1 MPWQHAYGSQVI
13 DVFHFEDTTNEVTVN
28 EITEQQFV
36 PIKNGLAKGYTSAVQ
51 WFRLEIDA
59 NQAEV
64 TDTYVRIRPSFLDE
78 VSVYRFLDGQLTL
91 WRELGDKADPKAP
104 TDGVGLLGFS
114 WPDTDRVM
122 FVRVATQ
129 GSLQV
134 TFTAGPIDEVRFQA
148 DKILLL
154 QSLYVGFVVFLMVLA
169 LIHFAYE
176 KNWLYMTFFMS
187 QVLYLGVFILLSEGF
202 VGFTLTYL
210 PVPRGVYSDLM
221 VPLAT
226 AAAIGFH
233 YSLFGALKVTRGP
246 RRLLKVML
254 GLCTIGFL
262 LVLLGQIRMGLQ
274 INAVSIMIA
283 PFAYVWAVF
292 RSKPATYRDKVYYLV
307 VYSVLGAS
315 IVLWMLPMI
324 GAAKPN
330 FFSDNSL
337 LVYGILT
344 SLLIFLVLSRYQQSV
359 SQELKEVSIA
369 LSLERE
375 RASQAKHQKKAT
387 KQLVDLVAHE
397 IRTAS
402 SVITMSLPIEELGAT
417 KVGRCRRALASIS
430 LLIDRLIATAE
441 IDQEEV
447 GVSLE
452 SVKVGAVL
460 REVVQRLGLLDRVRL
475 EVPEGAACQSNYFY
489 LVIALENLLDNALK
503 YSEPDSMVEVR
514 VTELGGRCL
523 ISVTNQ
529 VNPTLII
536 DTQRIFERYYR
547 TKSHSAIRGSGVGLY
562 LVQTI
567 IEKMAGS
574 VTVTQ
579 SDNVV
584 EFKVWLPTS

>member
-1 MPWQHAYGSQVI
+1 MPWQHANGSQSI
-13 DVFHFEDTTNEVTVN
+13 GVFHFEDTTNEVTAN

-36 PIKNGLAKGYTSAVQ
+36 PIKTGLAKGYTSAVQ
-51 WFRLEIDA
+51 WFRLEIDD

-64 TDTYVRIRPSFLDE
+64 IDTYVRIRPSFLDE

-91 WRELGDKADPKAP
+91 WRELGDKADPQAP
-104 TDGVGLLGFS
+104 TADVGLLGFS
-114 WPDTDRVM
+114 WPDNDRVM

-134 TFTAGPIDEVRFQA
+134 TFTTGPIDEVRLQA
-148 DKILLL
+148 DKLLLL

-169 LIHFAYE
+169 LINFAYE
-176 KNWLYMTFFMS
+176 KNWLFITFFTS
-187 QVLYLGVFILLSEGF
+187 QVLYLGVFILLSDVF

-210 PVPRGVYSDLM
+210 PVPRGMFSDFM

-233 YSLFGALKVTRGP
+233 YSLFVALKVTRGP
-246 RRLLKVML
+246 LRLLKVML

-262 LVLLGQIRMGLQ
+262 LVVLGQIRMGLQ
-274 INAVSIMIA
+274 INAVSVMIA
-283 PFAYVWAVF
+283 PFAYVWAAF
-292 RSKPATYRDKVYYLV
+292 QSKPATYRDKVYYLV

-315 IVLWMLPMI
+315 ILLWMLPMI

-337 LVYGILT
+337 LAYGFLT
-344 SLLIFLVLSRYQQSV
+344 SLLIFLVLSRYQQSMG
-359 SQELKEVSIA
+359 QELKSVSIA

-375 RASQAKHQKKAT
+375 RAIQAKQQKKST

-402 SVITMSLPIEELGAT
+402 SVITMNLPMEELGST
-417 KVGRCRRALASIS
+417 KVERCQRALASIS
-430 LLIDRLIATAE
+430 LLIDRLIASAE
-441 IDQEEV
+441 IDQGDEV
-447 GVSLE
+447 ISLE
-452 SVKVGAVL
+452 SVKLGAVL
-460 REVVQRLGLLDRVRL
+460 REVAQRLGLLDRVRL
-475 EVPEGAACQSNYFY
+475 EVPEGAVCQSNYFY
-489 LVIALENLLDNALK
+489 LVIVLENLLDNALK

-523 ISVTNQ
+523 ISFKNQ
-529 VNPTLII
+529 VNPSLKI
-536 DTQRIFERYYR
+536 DTQRIFELYYR

-567 IEKMAGS
+567 TEKMAGS
-574 VTVTQ
+574 VNVTQ
-579 SDNVV
+579 SANVV
-584 EFKVWLPTS
+584 EFKIWFPTS